1 MNTSNTEQLFKI
13 IDSHKSALILLSKNY
28 NGDSLAASLALS
40 LYLKKYGKKSIIAIE
55 NLNIDKKFKF
65 LPENNLIT
73 NIIFDPSKITIRV
86 KTDRIKAKE
95 LSYEPKEDSIEI
107 YINSATNDG
116 FKKEDIEIIE
126 ENVDFD
132 YVFTVGIKNKEDI
145 GLYQENI
152 KFFENKDLI
161 NIDID
166 PNNTK
171 YGNTNIISSD
181 QKSLSELIFDII
193 SFNKSELI
201 DENISTCI
209 LTGIM
214 DKTNGFKSLDI
225 SSNTLSNASN
235 LIDLGANKDLIS
247 KNLFKNKNLEEIK
260 NTSKVLLNTTSSDN
274 IFYSINEGLN
284 GIINIKSIF
293 NDNII
298 QIDNAEVFLVFN
310 KKDSIVY
317 AEITCSNKYSAVE
330 LSSDFKSIGNNE
342 LAQFAI
348 ASPDIEKVAEIVIK
362 KIKNKITE

>member
-1 MNTSNTEQLFKI
+1 MTTSNTEQLFKI
-13 IDSHKSALILLSKNY
+13 IDSHKSALILISKNY

-40 LYLKKYGKKSIIAIE
+40 LYLKKYGKKSSIAIE
-55 NLNIDKKFKF
+55 NINIDKKFKF
-65 LPENNLIT
+65 LPEIDLIS
-73 NIIFDPSKITIRV
+73 NVIFDPSKLTIRV

-107 YINSATNDG
+107 YITSIANDG
-116 FKKEDIEIIE
+116 FKKEDVEIIE
-126 ENVDFD
+126 ENVNFD
-132 YVFTVGIKNKEDI
+132 YIFTIGVKNKEEI

-166 PNNTK
+166 SNNTK
-171 YGNTNIISSD
+171 YGNINIISPD
-181 QKSLSELIFDII
+181 QKNLSEFIFDII
-193 SFNKSELI
+193 SFNKAELI

-225 SSNTLSNASN
+225 SSSTLSNASN
-235 LIDLGANKDLIS
+235 LIDLGANKDIVS

-260 NTSKVLLNTTSSDN
+260 NISKILSNTKSSNN
-274 IFYSINEGLN
+274 IFYSTNENLKEDF
-284 GIINIKSIF
+284 NIKSIF

-298 QIDNAEVFLVFN
+298 QIDNAEIFLVFN
-310 KKDSIVY
+310 KKDGVIY

-330 LSSDFKSIGNNE
+330 LSSDFKSIGNSE

-348 ASPDIEKVAEIVIK
+348 ASPDMEKVAEIVLN